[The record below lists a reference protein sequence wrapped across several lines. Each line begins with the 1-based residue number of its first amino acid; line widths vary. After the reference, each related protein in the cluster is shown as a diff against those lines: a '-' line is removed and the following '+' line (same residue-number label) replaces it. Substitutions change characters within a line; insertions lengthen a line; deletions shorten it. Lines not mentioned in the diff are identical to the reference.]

1 MPLAWGRFGCR
12 AASRGK
18 RTRLLLADVTSS
30 RARACVRPGKCA
42 TFPQLATAVRHDA
55 PGLVT
60 LILRDDKPRPV
71 ESKVV
76 AVNGKLTVVETQ
88 LGPEAPNGT
97 GFAITLQA
105 APSLDGLALPVGRV
119 VEGMDVIERMGRLP
133 VVQDNSGSPFLQA
146 GLAIGDKRAAVAQRG
161 FRRPFARISVASCS
175 VLA

>member
-1 MPLAWGRFGCR
+1 M
-12 AASRGK
+12 
-18 RTRLLLADVTSS
+18 
-30 RARACVRPGKCA
+30 
-42 TFPQLATAVRHDA
+42 RHDA

-161 FRRPFARISVASCS
+161 FRRPFARIGVASCS